1 MNDGH
6 NTDINYAGNWSRTF
20 LTPLLNDNRFV
31 NKTLVLLTFD
41 ESETYTI
48 KNQVWA
54 LLLGDAIPES
64 LRGTMD
70 NTFYTHY
77 SSLSTVQANWGL
89 YNLGRGDVITNYSN
103 VFALVA
109 NATGYENAVV
119 APADIP
125 FFNFT
130 SGGYFDTA
138 NEGPIPAVNQDAP
151 GAGGRGILPSLKG
164 ANGSAIPPPP
174 SSGSPTATGSK
185 SAGLRQ
191 FTYSFEGM
199 IGCVCVIFAFS
210 VGLVV

>member
-1 MNDGH
+1 
-6 NTDINYAGNWSRTF
+6 
-20 LTPLLNDNRFV
+20 LTPLLNDNRFT

-64 LRGTMD
+64 LRGTTD

-77 SSLSTVQANWGL
+77 SCLSTVQANWGL
-89 YNLGRGDVITNYSN
+89 YNLGRQDVNTNYSN
-103 VFALVA
+103 VFTLVA
-109 NATGYENAVV
+109 NATGYKNAVV
-119 APADIP
+119 ADADIP
-125 FFNFT
+125 LFNFT

-138 NEGPIPAVNQDAP
+138 NEGPIPAVNQNAP

-174 SSGSPTATGSK
+174 ASSSGSPTASTSAGPASSSK
-185 SAGLRQ
+185 SAAFHQ

-199 IGCVCVIFAFS
+199 IGCVCAILAFS